1 MKPLILSMLFLLLFN
16 CSTELVDSWKNPEIE
31 TYQPTK
37 VFVIGMA
44 SNVEARQGFENQL
57 KSAFQWCGAEAT
69 ASLDF
74 FGSSVMTDKMSEAQ
88 LDTLESKLLDDGFDT
103 VLITK
108 VIGVDN
114 KIRYKQNYDG
124 FDSTYKKFKEEYL
137 MYQDIYY
144 NPDYYEEYKLY
155 HTETS
160 MYCICP
166 TKERELIWKG
176 YIDVTDPQNVQD
188 IINEYVN
195 LVIIAL
201 EEEQLLMMPLNQEET
216 PDIAI

>member
-1 MKPLILSMLFLLLFN
+1 MKILILSMLFLLLFN
-16 CSTELVDSWKNPEIE
+16 CSTELVGSWKNPEIE

-57 KSAFQWCGAEAT
+57 KSAFQWRGAEAT

-74 FGSSVMTDKMSEAQ
+74 FDSSVMTDKMNEAQ
-88 LDTLESKLLDDGFDT
+88 LDTLEAKLLGDGFDT

-108 VIGVDN
+108 VIGVDQ

>member
-1 MKPLILSMLFLLLFN
+1 MKALVSTILFLSLFG
-16 CSTELVDSWKNPEIE
+16 CSIELVDSWKNPEIT

-57 KSAFQWCGAEAT
+57 KSAFEWRGAEAT
-69 ASLDF
+69 TSLDF
-74 FGSSVMTDKMSEAQ
+74 FDPLVMTDKMSEAQ
-88 LDTLESKLLDDGFDT
+88 LDTLESKLLSDGFDT

-108 VIGVDN
+108 VIGVDQ

-176 YIDVTDPQNVQD
+176 YIDITDPQNVQD

-201 EEEQLLMMPLNQEET
+201 EEEQLLMTPLNQEET

>member
-1 MKPLILSMLFLLLFN
+1 MKILILSMLFLLLFN

-57 KSAFQWCGAEAT
+57 KSAFQWRGAEAT

-108 VIGVDN
+108 VIGVDQ

>member
-1 MKPLILSMLFLLLFN
+1 MKILILSTLFLLLFN
-16 CSTELVDSWKNPEIE
+16 CSTELVDSWKNPEVE

-37 VFVIGMA
+37 VFVIGMT

-57 KSAFQWCGAEAT
+57 KAAFQWRGAEAT

-108 VIGVDN
+108 VIGVDQ